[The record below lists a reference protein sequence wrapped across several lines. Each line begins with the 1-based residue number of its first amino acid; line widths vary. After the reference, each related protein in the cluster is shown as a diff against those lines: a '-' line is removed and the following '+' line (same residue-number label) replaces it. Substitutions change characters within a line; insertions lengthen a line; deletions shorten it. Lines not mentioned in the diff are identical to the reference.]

1 MSRCAATHGIML
13 KTMDK
18 LNDKFR
24 GCMIGGAAGDALGY
38 AVEFMP
44 EQQIFSKHGENGITS
59 YSFVNDKALI
69 SDDTQMSLFTAA
81 GLLLGSTRARE
92 RGIFGGYSVYIAK
105 CYEEWL
111 ETQEPSAKKHECV
124 TWLMCIPEL
133 HSRRAPGNT
142 CITSIKKGCNGSL
155 ENPINHSKGCGGAMR
170 AAPIGLYL
178 AKQGLPQ
185 DEIDLIGAQ
194 SAALTHGH
202 ELGYIPA
209 AALVHI
215 ISLLTKNERM
225 SIKEAAADSIA
236 AMKKMFADS
245 EHIGEFTEIMTRAL
259 KLAESE
265 TDDIAAIH
273 SLGEGWVAEETLAIA
288 VYCAVKYSGDFEKC
302 ITAAVNHEGDSDST
316 GAVAGNIVGTYL
328 GYEKIPAKF
337 KEKLEIA
344 DVILEIADDL
354 YQDGRMCPDRANK
367 YVKCAEIK
375 AYKD

>member
-1 MSRCAATHGIML
+1 
-13 KTMDK
+13 MDK

-44 EQQIFSKHGENGITS
+44 EQQIFSKYGKNGITS
-59 YSFVNDKALI
+59 YSLVNDKALI

-111 ETQEPSAKKHECV
+111 ETQEASAGKHECL
-124 TWLMCIPEL
+124 TWLMRIPEL

-142 CITSIKKGCNGSL
+142 CITSIKKGCNGNL
-155 ENPINHSKGCGGAMR
+155 EKPINHSKGCGGVMR
-170 AAPIGLYL
+170 AAPVGLYL
-178 AKQGLPQ
+178 ARQGLPQ
-185 DEIDLIGAQ
+185 DQIDLIGAQ

-202 ELGYIPA
+202 ELGYISA

-215 ISLLTKNERM
+215 ISLLTKNEDM
-225 SIKEAAADSIA
+225 SIKEAAADSVA
-236 AMKKMFADS
+236 AMKKMFPDS
-245 EHIGEFTEIMTRAL
+245 EHIAEFTDIMTRTL
-259 KLAESE
+259 KLAENE
-265 TDDIAAIH
+265 TDDLAAIH

-288 VYCAVKYSGDFEKC
+288 VYCAVKYSEDFEKC
-302 ITAAVNHEGDSDST
+302 IAAAVNHKGDSDST

-354 YQDGRMCPDRANK
+354 YLDNRMCPDRADK
-367 YVKCAEIK
+367 QVKCAEIRLSK
-375 AYKD
+375 EVPQCGLP